1 MRAGINLPSEASGGV
16 RHCKTKLL
24 AFDAAIESLA
34 HALEIEKEV
43 EQAFEEQT
51 NKSMLIWFH
60 LCSSFSTLLLMR
72 GYFEC

>member
-1 MRAGINLPSEASGGV
+1 VRAGINLPSKASGGV

-51 NKSMLIWFH
+51 NKSMLIW
-60 LCSSFSTLLLMR
+60 LSSLQFVFDPTLDAGLL
-72 GYFEC
+72 